1 MGFLTRLF
9 IPRKVRR
16 LVHPVRGV
24 KRSVKKAVVPKP
36 VRNAMWTAHKVAHP
50 VDSAA
55 YALERSLRTKAR
67 TAKSPVYMHTG
78 CSVRHRSPEARTKC
92 RNGR

>member
-1 MGFLTRLF
+1 MGFLTRLLF
-9 IPRKVRR
+9 PRKVRR
-16 LVHPVRGV
+16 LAHPVRAV

-36 VRNAMWTAHKVAHP
+36 VRNTVWTVHKVAHP

-55 YALERSLRTKAR
+55 YALERSLR
-67 TAKSPVYMHTG
+67 AKSRAPKAPAYTHAG
-78 CSVRHRSPEARTKC
+78 CNVRHRSPEARAKC